1 VRSKHSG
8 TAWRLG
14 LDAVAAE
21 VVEAFRAR
29 GVRVLL
35 FKGPVLERWLY
46 DDAGRRAYRDID
58 LLVAPDAFDVAE
70 RTLAELG
77 FHMPLA
83 GARPEERSWLEDEWR
98 RGPFW
103 VDLHRSLWGVGVDA
117 ETVWQT
123 LSERTQPMEIGGA
136 RVEVPTEPV
145 QALIAALHAAHHGRA
160 NPPPLE
166 DLGRAIARG
175 EPGLWRTA
183 ADIAQRLNALGAFT
197 LGLGIL
203 PAGEE
208 LVGRLGLEMSASVQ
222 VHLKAQG
229 ASRLSLG
236 VVRFG
241 AAPNLGSRLALL
253 ASALV
258 PSPPALRDLYPLARR
273 GRLGLL
279 AAYAWR
285 PLSLC
290 VHAPGALRE
299 IKSARRRARAG

>member
-1 VRSKHSG
+1 VRSDHSG

-29 GVRVLL
+29 GVRTLL
-35 FKGPVLERWLY
+35 FKGPALERWLY
-46 DDAGRRAYRDID
+46 GNARKRGYRDID
-58 LLVAPDAFDVAE
+58 LLVAPDSFEVAE
-70 RTLAELG
+70 RTLAELR

-103 VDLHRSLWGVGVDA
+103 IDLHRSLWGVGVGA

-123 LSERTQPMEIGGA
+123 LSERTRPMEIGGA
-136 RVEVPTEPV
+136 RVEVPTDPV
-145 QALIAALHAAHHGRA
+145 QALIAALHAAQHGRT
-160 NPPPLE
+160 NFRPLE

-175 EPGLWRTA
+175 DLSLWQTA
-183 ADIAQRLNALGAFT
+183 ADIAHRLEALGAFT
-197 LGLGIL
+197 VGLSLL

-208 LVGRLGLEMSASVQ
+208 LVGRLGLEVTASVE
-222 VHLKAQG
+222 VHLKAQAG
-229 ASRLSLG
+229 SRLSLG
-236 VVRFG
+236 VVRLG
-241 AAPNLGSRLALL
+241 AAPNLGSRLALI

-299 IKSARRRARAG
+299 VKSARRRARAG